1 MSATEGDK
9 GRFLALLAHDI
20 GWDIDR
26 LHRDHHAIPGQI
38 TALREKLLPLK
49 VERQRISAL
58 YQSKG
63 TQPSLFDLERRFL
76 LSQLKEEARAAHAR
90 QEASKGDGEKRK
102 EMTDGR
108 AEDIAHASPNYR
120 KLLDDA
126 KADHRRLAELAQ
138 LMGEI
143 YDQIEKLEMRRG
155 VLVQRIEQC
164 RAMTYAWKAE
174 LRLT

>member
-1 MSATEGDK
+1 M
-9 GRFLALLAHDI
+9 
-20 GWDIDR
+20 
-26 LHRDHHAIPGQI
+26 
-38 TALREKLLPLK
+38 
-49 VERQRISAL
+49 
-58 YQSKG
+58 
-63 TQPSLFDLERRFL
+63 
-76 LSQLKEEARAAHAR
+76 SQLKEEARASHAR
-90 QEASKGDGEKRK
+90 EYAAKPEGGKFK

-143 YDQIEKLEMRRG
+143 YDKIEKLEMRRG

-174 LRLT
+174 ARL